1 VVLVIPA
8 EIPDNDYLKYFKPD
22 CTLKI
27 NTGNHMVRPPQVSC
41 LLCNLKRRPCIL
53 CYFNHELISDS
64 SLTRIVPYHFWVIW
78 GTGKPEW
85 ENIFKYDQNAGHGKF
100 EKNCTRSKCPNA

>member
-1 VVLVIPA
+1 VIPA

-41 LLCNLKRRPCIL
+41 LLCNLKRRLCIL
-53 CYFNHELISDS
+53 CYFNHELISDY
-64 SLTRIVPYHFWVIW
+64 SLTRIVPCHFWVIW

-100 EKNCTRSKCPNA
+100 EKNCTLSKCPNA